1 MSDGGATRKE
11 AAGAASRARAHVV
24 ALGAVTLAGLFTAM
38 LWPLLQPVGTPLFFA
53 AVAVSSWHGGL
64 GPGLLATVL
73 AALVSDWFFVPP
85 YYTLNAGTLVRMAAF
100 VCVALLTAS
109 LYQRARRE
117 RLHAEELARAR
128 EWLLRDE
135 QAARAAAETAS
146 RAKDE
151 FLATLS
157 HELRTPLNALVG
169 WTWWL
174 KRGDLEPERR
184 EKALD
189 TIDRNAKAVAQLI
202 EDLLDVSRIITGK
215 IRLGIR
221 PLDLAAVID
230 AAAAAVQPAATAKNI
245 ELAVAVAPVG
255 PLRGDP
261 DRLQQV
267 VWNLL
272 SNAIKFTP
280 DKGAVHVRVDR
291 SADAARIVVRDTGHG
306 IGADVLPHVFDRF
319 MQGSA
324 GRKSGGLGLGL
335 AIARHIVE
343 LHGGRIEA
351 ASDGEGQGAAFTVWL
366 PIAGA
371 EPSAAAPERPPA
383 LREGIARLDGLRVLV
398 VDDDASAREWSALT
412 LGHFGAR
419 VTTVASAREALDTLA
434 REEPDVLVSDL
445 RLGHGEDDGYA
456 LIRRVRER
464 DRERARR
471 LPAIALTAYPRVEDR
486 ARALEAGYSVHV
498 PKPAEPAELVAVIAT
513 LAGRFAGG

>member
-1 MSDGGATRKE
+1 MSDGVGAHGE
-11 AAGAASRARAHVV
+11 AAAAPARARAHVV
-24 ALGAVTLAGLFTAM
+24 AVGAVTLAGLFTAI

-64 GPGLLATVL
+64 GPGLVATLL

-85 YYTLNAGTLVRMAAF
+85 YYALNVGTLVRMAAF

-109 LYQRARRE
+109 LYERARRA
-117 RLHAEELARAR
+117 RRHAEELVRAR

-135 QAARAAAETAS
+135 QGARAAAETAS

-174 KRGDLEPERR
+174 KRGDLEPARR
-184 EKALD
+184 DKALD

-215 IRLGIR
+215 IRLSIR

-230 AAAAAVQPAATAKNI
+230 AAAGAVQPAATAKNI
-245 ELAVAVAPVG
+245 ELTVAVAPTG
-255 PLRGDP
+255 ALHGDP

-291 SADAARIVVRDTGHG
+291 SGDAARIVVRDTGQG

-319 MQGSA
+319 TQGDG
-324 GRKSGGLGLGL
+324 GRQRGGLGLGL

-351 ASDGEGQGAAFTVWL
+351 RSDGEGQGAVFTVSL
-366 PIAGA
+366 PIVD
-371 EPSAAAPERPPA
+371 AAQAATAPAPA
-383 LREGIARLDGLRVLV
+383 PAMRESLARLDGLRVVV
-398 VDDDASAREWSALT
+398 VDDDAAAREWSALT
-412 LGHFGAR
+412 LGHVGAQ

-434 REEPDVLVSDL
+434 QEEPDVLISDL
-445 RLGHGEDDGYA
+445 RLRHGEADGYA

-464 DRERARR
+464 ARDRARR

-486 ARALEAGYSVHV
+486 GRALDAGYSVHV
-498 PKPAEPAELVAVIAT
+498 PKPVEPAELVAVVAT
-513 LAGRFAGG
+513 LAGRFGGG